1 MREKDLNLVLSSEE
15 VIAISVGEYRE
26 LVASKT
32 MLDMI
37 LFGAVR
43 DKNHYPSTEVV
54 KAAAAVRVTYGTAIS
69 PEGGEDSAE

>member
-26 LVASKT
+26 LVASQT

-43 DKNHYPSTEVV
+43 DKNHYPSTDVV
-54 KAAAAVRVTYGTAIS
+54 KAAAAVRVSYAPNVS
-69 PEGGEDSAE
+69 PKGGEDSAE